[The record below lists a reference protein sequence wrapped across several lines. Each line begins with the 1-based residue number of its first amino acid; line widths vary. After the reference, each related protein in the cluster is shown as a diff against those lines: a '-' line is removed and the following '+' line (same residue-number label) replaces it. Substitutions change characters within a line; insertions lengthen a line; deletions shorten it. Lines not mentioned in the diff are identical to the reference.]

1 MAKLFIIGNGFDLHH
16 GMKTSYKD
24 YKHYLNK
31 TNRKTTS
38 IIFEMYPLLNNINN
52 RTDNDEMIDLLW
64 SDVEGNSTFDYELW
78 ADSIDSSLD
87 EYSKGSK
94 SLQAQSDIKKA
105 KKFYRDIFKEWV
117 NTISL
122 GDKKTDIEELIL
134 PEDYFITFN
143 YTLTLEELYNIPSNH
158 ILHIHGKID
167 DNNELEFGSFA
178 NDPKKVLNELNNKY
192 FDRIDKD
199 EDLVKM
205 ISNLSKVV
213 KNMSKGF
220 NKNLKKLKD
229 FVNNIEDKLSEV
241 VIYGLCIKPKFMDE
255 PYFKKFLF
263 DYFKDIKWT
272 CYYFNEKE
280 QINQW
285 VYFKLN
291 NLDKKLTQL
300 PMNDFNYDG
309 K

>member
-16 GMKTSYKD
+16 EMKTSYKD

-31 TNRKTTS
+31 TDRKTTS

-52 RTDNDEMIDLLW
+52 CTDNDEMIDLLW

-94 SLQAQSDIKKA
+94 SLQAQLDIKKA

-117 NTISL
+117 NIISL
-122 GDKKTDIEELIL
+122 GDKKIDIEELIS

-178 NDPKKVLNELNNKY
+178 NDPKKVINELNNKY

-255 PYFKKFLF
+255 PYFEKFLF

-280 QINQW
+280 QINQL
-285 VYFKLN
+285 VYFRLN

-300 PMNDFNYDG
+300 PMNRIEIG
-309 K
+309 